1 MDNDIWR
8 TNLVWCPFFAG
19 DHIQHSSVSKDG
31 LVWRSRQTK
40 EGMRRVNYYVK
51 HLIQDPSDS

>member
-1 MDNDIWR
+1 MP
-8 TNLVWCPFFAG
+8 TLL
-19 DHIQHSSVSKDG
+19 DG

-51 HLIQDPSDS
+51 HLIQDSTAFSSLLPYNIV